1 MKNFYIG
8 FILLFFSCDKSEQ
21 MVLVQDVGEAQGT
34 FYNIQYLSENGKSY
48 KIQIDSLLKRVDSSV
63 SIYKSYSII
72 SKLNNGEKVQTD
84 DIFNSVYSEAVNI
97 YLTTEGYFD
106 CTVSP
111 LVSYWGFYTNW
122 GQKKY

>member
-72 SKLNNGEKVQTD
+72 SKLNNGEKV
-84 DIFNSVYSEAVNI
+84 N
-97 YLTTEGYFD
+97 
-106 CTVSP
+106 
-111 LVSYWGFYTNW
+111 
-122 GQKKY
+122 